1 MLISSQDWADCFL
14 SHNHH
19 HETMANYILNN
30 KYLIQSR
37 IKFVIIFQLT
47 LWKLQCK
54 VILSFCATFL
64 VIFFCAMP
72 FSSSLEYHY
81 YFLMSA
87 GIWECLN
94 EVCNILKIKN
104 NIGCCWRLCNT
115 IMCHSDNNNLNTNTQ
130 SFAGICLSTIKPYC
144 LKLLWYWY
152 TLRYMIRVLLWG
164 I

>member
-1 MLISSQDWADCFL
+1 M
-14 SHNHH
+14 H
-19 HETMANYILNN
+19 
-30 KYLIQSR
+30 SR
-37 IKFVIIFQLT
+37 IKFVIIFLLT

-54 VILSFCATFL
+54 VILCN
-64 VIFFCAMP
+64 P
-72 FSSSLEYHY
+72 FS
-81 YFLMSA
+81 YFFVQCPFPAAWNIIFISFIMSA